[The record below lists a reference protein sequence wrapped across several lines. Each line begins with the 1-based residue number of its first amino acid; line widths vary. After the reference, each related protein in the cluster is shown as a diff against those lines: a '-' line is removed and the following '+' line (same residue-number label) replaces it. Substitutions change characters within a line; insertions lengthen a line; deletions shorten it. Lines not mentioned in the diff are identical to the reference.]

1 MGQPHPSF
9 SLPARDNAVS
19 GIRTIRWHA
28 YPAGLICYMLEPDI
42 THSRPVVLHTQTS
55 RSGML
60 SAPHFL
66 AAQSGAAVLREGG
79 NAVEAMVAAA
89 ATIAVVYP
97 HMNGIGGD
105 GFWLIAEPG
114 RAPVAIRACGPSAA
128 LATRAFYAAHGDA
141 QIPTRGPRAA
151 LTVAGAI
158 GGWDAALVHAAQWSG
173 DKKLPLSR
181 LLRDAITCARD
192 GVAITRSQATLT
204 QSKWH
209 ELENVPGFAQ
219 TFAPHRATTGM
230 PKTGDLQV
238 RPDLAATFK
247 QLIHAGL
254 DDFYRGDLARSIAR
268 DLEALGSPL
277 RLDDLSAYRA
287 TQVAPLSIELAVG
300 KVFNHPPPTQGVS
313 SLAILGIYERLGV
326 RDAESFAHIHGL
338 IEATKRAFRWRNSHV
353 GDPDVMHA
361 NAMARGAPT
370 AAAFLAPESLAREA
384 AQINMLDA
392 APWPEIAKPG
402 DTIWM
407 GAADSSGRVVSYIQS
422 VFWEFGSGVVLN
434 ESGIQW
440 QNRGASFTLH
450 DGPNALAPRRLPFHT
465 LNPAL
470 AQLKDGRA
478 IAYGTMGGEGQ
489 PQTQSAIFSRH
500 VLYGQDLQA
509 AISAPRWLLGKTWGE
524 DSTTLKLESRFPA
537 ELVEQLRIAGHV
549 VQMLGEYED
558 TMGHAG
564 AVSLHAD
571 GLMEG
576 ATDPRSD
583 GECCAC

>member
-1 MGQPHPSF
+1 
-9 SLPARDNAVS
+9 
-19 GIRTIRWHA
+19 
-28 YPAGLICYMLEPDI
+28 
-42 THSRPVVLHTQTS
+42 VLHTQTS

-60 SAPHFL
+60 TAPHHL

-114 RAPVAIRACGPSAA
+114 KAPVAIRACGPSAA
-128 LATRAFYAAHGDA
+128 LATREFYAAHGDRL
-141 QIPTRGPRAA
+141 IPTRGPRAA

-158 GGWDAALVHAAQWSG
+158 SGWDAALAHAAQWRG
-173 DKKLPLSR
+173 DKALPLSR
-181 LLRDAITCARD
+181 LLRDAVDNARH
-192 GVAITRSQATLT
+192 GVAITRSQAALT

-209 ELENVPGFAQ
+209 ELEHVPGFAK
-219 TFAPHRATTGM
+219 TFAPHHAIAGF
-230 PKTGDLQV
+230 PKTGDLQT
-238 RPDLAATFK
+238 RPDLAATLE
-247 QLIHAGL
+247 QLIKAGL
-254 DDFYRGDLARSIAR
+254 DDFYRGDLARSITK
-268 DLEALGSPL
+268 DLESLGSPL

-287 TQVAPLSIELAVG
+287 MQVAPLSVDLDIG
-300 KVFNHPPPTQGVS
+300 RVFNHPPPTQGVS
-313 SLAILGIYERLGV
+313 SLAILGIFERLGV
-326 RDAESFAHIHGL
+326 SDAESFAHIHGL

-361 NAMARGAPT
+361 NATARGAPT
-370 AAAFLAPESLAREA
+370 PAAFLSPASLANEA
-384 AQINMLDA
+384 AQIDMQHA

-422 VFWEFGSGVVLN
+422 VFWEFGSGIVLN
-434 ESGIQW
+434 GTGIQW

-450 DGPNALAPRRLPFHT
+450 DGPNALQPKHLPFHT

-470 AQLKDGRA
+470 AQLRDGRV

-489 PQTQSAIFSRH
+489 PQTQSAVFSRH
-500 VLYGQDLQA
+500 VLYGQDLQS

-537 ELVEQLRIAGHV
+537 ELVDQLRAAGHA

-583 GECCAC
+583 GECCGT